1 MLELFLNGGMDIVRA
16 MRLLVPPAWQNNPQ
30 MDDDLRAFF
39 DFNSMHM
46 EPWDGPAGIV
56 LSDGRYAACTLD
68 RNGLRPARY
77 VITTDNIITC
87 ASEIGIWDYQ
97 PDEVLEKGRVGPGEL
112 MVIDTY
118 QGRILHSAET
128 DEDLKRRHPYKLWLE
143 RNVKR
148 LIPFEQLPEP
158 QATGERAFDDS
169 LLATYQKQFAYSQEE
184 LETILH
190 VLAENGQEATGSM
203 EMTRLLPYFLSA
215 HA

>member
-1 MLELFLNGGMDIVRA
+1 
-16 MRLLVPPAWQNNPQ
+16 
-30 MDDDLRAFF
+30 LRAFF

-143 RNVKR
+143 RNVKS
-148 LIPFEQLPEP
+148 LIPFDQLPEP
-158 QATGERAFDDS
+158 QATRERAFDDS
-169 LLATYQKQFAYSQEE
+169 FLAPSQKTFAFMCLLFTTEPPTELPRLESPRPATP
-184 LETILH
+184 
-190 VLAENGQEATGSM
+190 ATN
-203 EMTRLLPYFLSA
+203 TQPPLP
-215 HA
+215 

>member
-1 MLELFLNGGMDIVRA
+1 MDIVRA

-158 QATGERAFDDS
+158 QATGERALMIAYWRHTKNSS
-169 LLATYQKQFAYSQEE
+169 LIAKKSWKRFCMYWLKMGRKPPARW
-184 LETILH
+184 
-190 VLAENGQEATGSM
+190 
-203 EMTRLLPYFLSA
+203 EMTRPLPYFLSV